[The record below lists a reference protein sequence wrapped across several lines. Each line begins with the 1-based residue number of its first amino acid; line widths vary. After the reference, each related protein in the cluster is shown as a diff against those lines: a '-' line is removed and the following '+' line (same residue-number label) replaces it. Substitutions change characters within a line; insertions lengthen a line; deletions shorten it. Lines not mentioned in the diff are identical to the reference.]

1 MVFTASRKIN
11 IESGTTFIT
20 RGNKMGRN
28 FDSLMLGSIEL
39 FCKTA
44 ELESFTA
51 AATQTGVTQAAV
63 SRSVSRLEARLGV
76 QLFVRSTRSVR
87 LTDRG
92 RAYYEQCRQA
102 LGQLVEAER
111 ELTGEQMVAAGLV
124 RISLPTSY
132 GHFRVLPILSRF
144 RQKYPQVRLEIQLTN
159 QNADLVADNI
169 DLAIRAR
176 NPPDSGLIARPLEDG
191 ELVVVGSPAYLKRK
205 GTPKTL
211 DDLQRHECVQ
221 FERPLTGQP
230 MPWLMRVDGKEVDVA
245 TSGSACITDDVLGLA
260 TVARG
265 GMGLV
270 QTYRFIVA
278 EDLAKGTLVEVLRG
292 FGGTSRPFT
301 MLYAANR
308 HMPHRVRVLVEFLLD
323 NLRKAKASGRR

>member
-1 MVFTASRKIN
+1 MSRH
-11 IESGTTFIT
+11 
-20 RGNKMGRN
+20 

-44 ELESFTA
+44 ELQSFTA
-51 AATQTGVTQAAV
+51 AAAQAGVTQAAV
-63 SRSVSRLEARLGV
+63 SRSVSRLEERLGV

-111 ELTGEQMVAAGLV
+111 ELTGEQAVAAGLV

-159 QNADLVADNI
+159 QNADLVADGI

-191 ELVVVGSPAYLKRK
+191 ELVIVGAPAYLKRK
-205 GTPKTL
+205 GTPKML
-211 DDLQRHECVQ
+211 DDLQRHECIQ

-230 MPWLMRVDGKEVDVA
+230 MPWLVRVDGETADL
-245 TSGSACITDDVLGLA
+245 TTGGSVCITDDVIGLA
-260 TVARG
+260 TAARG
-265 GMGLV
+265 GMGLI

-278 EDLAKGTLVEVLRG
+278 EDLAKGTLVEVLRP
-292 FGGTSRPFT
+292 FGGASRPFT
-301 MLYAANR
+301 LLYAANR
-308 HMPHRVRVLVEFLLD
+308 HMPHRVRVLVEFLLE
-323 NLRKAKASGRR
+323 NLRGGGRGRLTK

>member
-1 MVFTASRKIN
+1 MP
-11 IESGTTFIT
+11 
-20 RGNKMGRN
+20 RN

-51 AATQTGVTQAAV
+51 AAAETGVTQAAV

-76 QLFVRSTRSVR
+76 QLFVRSTRKVR

-92 RAYYEQCRQA
+92 RAYYEQCRLA

-132 GHFRVLPILSRF
+132 GHFRVLPILARF

-159 QNADLVADNI
+159 QNADLVADSV

-191 ELVVVGSPAYLKRK
+191 ELVVVASPAYLRRK
-205 GTPKTL
+205 GTPKTP
-211 DDLQRHECVQ
+211 DDLKRHECIQ
-221 FERPLTGQP
+221 FERPTTGQP
-230 MPWLMRVDGKEVDVA
+230 MPWVLRLDGEMTDVH
-245 TSGSACITDDVLGLA
+245 TNGSVCITDDVLGLA
-260 TVARG
+260 TAARG
-265 GMGLV
+265 GMGLI

-278 EDLAKGTLVEVLRG
+278 DDLAKGALVEVLRQ
-292 FGGTSRPFT
+292 FGGASRPFT
-301 MLYAANR
+301 LLYAANR
-308 HMPHRVRVLVEFLLD
+308 HMPHRVRVLVEFLLE
-323 NLRKAKASGRR
+323 NLRDDGRDDGRVYRRAVKGP

>member
-1 MVFTASRKIN
+1 MP
-11 IESGTTFIT
+11 
-20 RGNKMGRN
+20 RN

-44 ELESFTA
+44 ELQSFTA
-51 AATQTGVTQAAV
+51 AAAETGVTQAAV
-63 SRSVSRLEARLGV
+63 SRSVSRLEERLGV

-87 LTDRG
+87 LTERG

-111 ELTGEQMVAAGLV
+111 ELTGEQQVAAGLV

-132 GHFRVLPILSRF
+132 GHYRVLPILAKF

-159 QNADLVADNI
+159 QNADLIADGI

-176 NPPDSGLIARPLEDG
+176 NPPDSGLIARPIEDG
-191 ELVVVGSPAYLKRK
+191 ELVVVASPSYLKRK
-205 GTPKTL
+205 GMPKSP
-211 DDLQRHECVQ
+211 DDLARHECLQ

-230 MPWLMRVDGKEVDVA
+230 MPWQFRIDGEEHSIV
-245 TSGSACITDDVLGLA
+245 TPGSVCITDDVLGLTTA
-260 TVARG
+260 ARG
-265 GMGLV
+265 GMGLA

-278 EDLAKGTLVEVLRG
+278 EDLAKGTLVEVLRA
-292 FGGTSRPFT
+292 FGGASRPFT
-301 MLYAANR
+301 LLYAANR
-308 HMPHRVRVLVEFLLD
+308 HMPHRLRVLVEFLVD
-323 NLRKAKASGRR
+323 NLRKTKVP

>member
-1 MVFTASRKIN
+1 MA
-11 IESGTTFIT
+11 
-20 RGNKMGRN
+20 RN

-44 ELESFTA
+44 ELQSFTA
-51 AATQTGVTQAAV
+51 AAAETGVTQAAV
-63 SRSVSRLEARLGV
+63 SRSVSRLEERLGV

-111 ELTGEQMVAAGLV
+111 ELTGEQQVAAGLV

-132 GHFRVLPILSRF
+132 GHFRVLPILAKF

-159 QNADLVADNI
+159 QNADLIADGI

-176 NPPDSGLIARPLEDG
+176 NPPDSGLIARKIEDG
-191 ELVVVGSPAYLKRK
+191 ELVVVAAPAYLRRM
-205 GTPKTL
+205 GTPKSL
-211 DDLQRHECVQ
+211 EDLARHECIQ
-221 FERPLTGQP
+221 FERPQTGQP
-230 MPWLMRVDGKEVDVA
+230 MPWIFRVEGEERPLA
-245 TSGSACITDDVLGLA
+245 TPGSVCITDDVLGLA
-260 TVARG
+260 TAARG

-278 EDLAKGTLVEVLRG
+278 EDLAKGSLVEVLRAY
-292 FGGTSRPFT
+292 GGASRPFT
-301 MLYAANR
+301 LLYAANR
-308 HMPHRVRVLVEFLLD
+308 HMPHRVRVLVEFLID
-323 NLRKAKASGRR
+323 NLRKAGARASLT

>member
-1 MVFTASRKIN
+1 MSRH
-11 IESGTTFIT
+11 
-20 RGNKMGRN
+20 

-44 ELESFTA
+44 ELQSFTA
-51 AATQTGVTQAAV
+51 AAAQAGVTQAAV
-63 SRSVSRLEARLGV
+63 SRSVSRLEERLGV

-159 QNADLVADNI
+159 QNADLVADGI

-191 ELVVVGSPAYLKRK
+191 ELVIVGSPGYLKRK

-211 DDLQRHECVQ
+211 DDLQRHECIQ

-230 MPWLMRVDGKEVDVA
+230 MPWIVRVDGAAIDLP
-245 TSGSACITDDVLGLA
+245 TTGSVCITDDVVGLA
-260 TVARG
+260 TAARG
-265 GMGLV
+265 GMGLI

-278 EDLAKGTLVEVLRG
+278 DDLAKGTLVEVLPA
-292 FGGTSRPFT
+292 FGGASRPFT
-301 MLYAANR
+301 LLYAANR
-308 HMPHRVRVLVEFLLD
+308 HMPYRLRVLVEFLLE
-323 NLRKAKASGRR
+323 NLRVAGRGRQRSAK

>member
-1 MVFTASRKIN
+1 MP
-11 IESGTTFIT
+11 
-20 RGNKMGRN
+20 RN

-44 ELESFTA
+44 ELQSFTA
-51 AATQTGVTQAAV
+51 AAAATGVTQAAV
-63 SRSVSRLEARLGV
+63 SRSVSRLEERLGV

-111 ELTGEQMVAAGLV
+111 ELTGEQQVAAGLV

-132 GHFRVLPILSRF
+132 GHFRVLPILAKF

-159 QNADLVADNI
+159 QNADLVADSI

-176 NPPDSGLIARPLEDG
+176 NPPDSGLVARLLEDG
-191 ELVVVGSPAYLKRK
+191 ELVVVASPAYLRRK

-211 DDLQRHECVQ
+211 EDLVRHDCIQ

-230 MPWLMRVDGKEVDVA
+230 MPWQFRVDGEDRSVA
-245 TSGSACITDDVLGLA
+245 TQGPVCITDDVLGLA
-260 TVARG
+260 TAARG

-270 QTYRFIVA
+270 QTYRFIVD
-278 EDLAKGTLVEVLRG
+278 EDLRSGALTEVLRP
-292 FGGTSRPFT
+292 FGGASRPFT
-301 MLYAANR
+301 LLYAANR
-308 HMPHRVRVLVEFLLD
+308 HMPHRVRVLVEFLVD
-323 NLRKAKASGRR
+323 NLRKPRTRAAPR

>member
-1 MVFTASRKIN
+1 MA
-11 IESGTTFIT
+11 
-20 RGNKMGRN
+20 RN

-44 ELESFTA
+44 ELQSFTA
-51 AATQTGVTQAAV
+51 AAVDTGVTQAAV
-63 SRSVSRLEARLGV
+63 SRSVSRLEERLGV
-76 QLFVRSTRSVR
+76 QLFVRSTRSVY

-111 ELTGEQMVAAGLV
+111 ELTGEQQVAAGLV

-132 GHFRVLPILSRF
+132 GHYRVLPILARF

-159 QNADLVADNI
+159 QNADLVADGI

-176 NPPDSGLIARPLEDG
+176 TPPDSGLIARKIEDG
-191 ELVVVGSPAYLKRK
+191 ELVVAGSPSYLRRK

-211 DDLQRHECVQ
+211 EDLARHECIQ

-230 MPWLMRVDGKEVDVA
+230 MPWQFRVDGEERSVA
-245 TSGSACITDDVLGLA
+245 TTGSVCITDDVLGLA
-260 TVARG
+260 TAARG

-278 EDLAKGTLVEVLRG
+278 ADLASGSLVEVLRPY
-292 FGGTSRPFT
+292 GGTSRPFT
-301 MLYAANR
+301 LLYAANR
-308 HMPHRVRVLVEFLLD
+308 HMPHRVRVLVEFLLEH
-323 NLRKAKASGRR
+323 LRKNA

>member
-1 MVFTASRKIN
+1 MSRH
-11 IESGTTFIT
+11 
-20 RGNKMGRN
+20 

-44 ELESFTA
+44 ELQSFTA
-51 AATQTGVTQAAV
+51 AAAQAGVTQAAV
-63 SRSVSRLEARLGV
+63 SRSVSRLEERLGV

-159 QNADLVADNI
+159 QNADLVADSI

-176 NPPDSGLIARPLEDG
+176 NPPDSGLVARPIEDG
-191 ELVVVGSPAYLKRK
+191 ELVIVGSPAYLKRK

-211 DDLQRHECVQ
+211 DDLRRHECIQ
-221 FERPLTGQP
+221 FERPVTGQP
-230 MPWLMRVDGKEVDVA
+230 MPWVLSVDGEMADVH
-245 TSGSACITDDVLGLA
+245 TNGSVCITDDVLGLA
-260 TVARG
+260 TAARG
-265 GMGLV
+265 GMGLI

-278 EDLAKGTLVEVLRG
+278 DDLAKGTLVEVLRP
-292 FGGTSRPFT
+292 FGGASRPFT
-301 MLYAANR
+301 LLYAANR
-308 HMPHRVRVLVEFLLD
+308 HMPHRVRVLVEFLLE
-323 NLRKAKASGRR
+323 NLRDEGRNVSRSLKGTALKK

>member
-1 MVFTASRKIN
+1 MA
-11 IESGTTFIT
+11 
-20 RGNKMGRN
+20 RN
-28 FDSLMLGSIEL
+28 FDSMMLGSIEL

-44 ELESFTA
+44 ELQSFTA
-51 AATQTGVTQAAV
+51 AAAETGVTQAAV
-63 SRSVSRLEARLGV
+63 SRSVSRLEERLGV

-111 ELTGEQMVAAGLV
+111 ELTGEQQVAAGLV

-132 GHFRVLPILSRF
+132 GHFRVLPILAKF
-144 RQKYPQVRLEIQLTN
+144 RQKYPQVRLEVQLTN

-176 NPPDSGLIARPLEDG
+176 NPPDSGLVARPLEDG
-191 ELVVVGSPAYLKRK
+191 ELVIVGSPAYLRRK
-205 GTPKTL
+205 GTPRTL
-211 DDLQRHECVQ
+211 EDLDRHECIQ

-230 MPWLMRVDGKEVDVA
+230 MPWVLRIDGEATDVH
-245 TSGSACITDDVLGLA
+245 TSGSVCITDDVLGLA
-260 TVARG
+260 TAARG
-265 GMGLV
+265 GMGLI

-278 EDLAKGTLVEVLRG
+278 DDLTKGTLVEVLRQ
-292 FGGTSRPFT
+292 FGGASRPFT
-301 MLYAANR
+301 LLYAANR
-308 HMPHRVRVLVEFLLD
+308 HMPHRVRVLVEFLLE
-323 NLRKAKASGRR
+323 NLRDDRRVRRRSAKGT

>member
-1 MVFTASRKIN
+1 MSRH
-11 IESGTTFIT
+11 
-20 RGNKMGRN
+20 

-44 ELESFTA
+44 ELQSFTA
-51 AATQTGVTQAAV
+51 AAAQAGVTQAAV
-63 SRSVSRLEARLGV
+63 SRSVSRLEERLGV

-102 LGQLVEAER
+102 LGQHVEAER

-159 QNADLVADNI
+159 QNADLVADGI

-176 NPPDSGLIARPLEDG
+176 NPPDSGLIARPVEDG
-191 ELVVVGSPAYLKRK
+191 ELVIVGSPAYLKRK
-205 GTPKTL
+205 GVPKTL
-211 DDLQRHECVQ
+211 DDLKRHECIQ
-221 FERPLTGQP
+221 FERPITGQP
-230 MPWLMRVDGKEVDVA
+230 MPWMLRVDGEVVDVH
-245 TSGSACITDDVLGLA
+245 TNGSVCITDDVLGLTTA
-260 TVARG
+260 ARG
-265 GMGLV
+265 GMGLI

-278 EDLAKGTLVEVLRG
+278 DDLAKGTLVEVLRPL
-292 FGGTSRPFT
+292 GGASRPFT
-301 MLYAANR
+301 LLYAANR
-308 HMPHRVRVLVEFLLD
+308 HMPHRVRVLVEFLLE
-323 NLRKAKASGRR
+323 NLRDDGGVRRRSKSTG